1 MLPFQL
7 VVIRKMLE
15 LATTTVLVEMRA
27 WWGGSDVGSGGRG
40 EGEGLLTLGLAKA
53 FVGGGVG
60 DQSGETFAWCG
71 SVDEED
77 V

>member
-1 MLPFQL
+1 LLPFKL
-7 VVIRKMLE
+7 VIIRKMLE

-27 WWGGSDVGSGGRG
+27 GWGCGDVGSGGRG
-40 EGEGLLTLGLAKA
+40 EGEGLLTLGLAEA

-60 DQSGETFAWCG
+60 DEGGETFAWCS

>member
-1 MLPFQL
+1 
-7 VVIRKMLE
+7 MLE
-15 LATTTVLVEMRA
+15 LATTTVFAEMRA
-27 WWGGSDVGSGGRG
+27 GWGCGDVGSGGNG

-53 FVGGGVG
+53 FGGGGVG
-60 DQSGETFAWCG
+60 DEGGETFAWCS